1 MHRRKIHLTTFQII
15 LYAFAG
21 AILVGAGILCIPA
34 SSRTVYS
41 PSFLDALFT
50 STSAVC
56 VTGLVVRDTYR
67 GWSIFGRC
75 IILCLIQVGGMGVVT
90 IALLIGMISGRKI
103 SLFQR
108 SVMKEAISAERIGG
122 ILRFT
127 SNIFRITLATETAGA
142 CLLASVFCR
151 QYGPWKGIGY
161 AVFHSVSA
169 FCNAGFD
176 LCGKDAP
183 FSSLTAYAANPI
195 VNLVICALIIT
206 GGIGFHTWWDIR
218 DKKFRFRRFTLQ
230 TKVILVTSALL
241 ILFPALYFYFFEFRG
256 LPAGERVLAAL
267 FQAVT
272 PRTAGFNT
280 VDEAGLS
287 QTGIMVTILLMLIG
301 GAPGS
306 TAGGMKVTTFAV
318 LLAVS
323 LSVFRHK
330 QDTNIGNRRIG
341 DETAK
346 KAAAIFMMYFLLF
359 IGSAMVISRVEHLPL
374 LTCMYETASAIG
386 TVGLTLGV
394 TPTLSLVSKII
405 LMVLMYFGRVGGLT
419 IIFATVSA
427 RDTGGRYPGEEI
439 AVG

>member
-21 AILVGAGILCIPA
+21 AILVGAGLLCIPA
-34 SSRTVYS
+34 ASGKGYS

-256 LPAGERVLAAL
+256 LPADERVLAAL

-272 PRTAGFNT
+272 PRTAGFT
-280 VDEAGLS
+280 QYKFS
-287 QTGIMVTILLMLIG
+287 QN
-301 GAPGS
+301 
-306 TAGGMKVTTFAV
+306 
-318 LLAVS
+318 
-323 LSVFRHK
+323 VF
-330 QDTNIGNRRIG
+330 
-341 DETAK
+341 
-346 KAAAIFMMYFLLF
+346 
-359 IGSAMVISRVEHLPL
+359 
-374 LTCMYETASAIG
+374 
-386 TVGLTLGV
+386 
-394 TPTLSLVSKII
+394 
-405 LMVLMYFGRVGGLT
+405 
-419 IIFATVSA
+419 
-427 RDTGGRYPGEEI
+427 
-439 AVG
+439 